1 MVKDAKYTYLNM
13 RLTPLH
19 NQMLAIIA
27 SEDLRNKQNSLLV
40 LIQEEFHRRHPDGGS
55 LSEKPDCVE
64 QG

>member
-1 MVKDAKYTYLNM
+1 MPKDAKYTYLNM

-27 SEDLRNKQNSLLV
+27 AEDLRNKQNSLLV
-40 LIQEEFHRRHPDGGS
+40 LIQEEFHRRHPDGVP
-55 LSEKPDCVE
+55 LTEKTDCAE